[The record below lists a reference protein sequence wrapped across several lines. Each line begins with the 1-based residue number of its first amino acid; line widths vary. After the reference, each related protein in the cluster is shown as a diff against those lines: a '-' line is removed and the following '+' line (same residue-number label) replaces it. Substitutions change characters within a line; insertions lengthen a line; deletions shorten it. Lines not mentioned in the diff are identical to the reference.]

1 MENRGSTDAI
11 LQRIFQSRGFD
22 IWDYKL
28 SHIQHK
34 ISGRMSVLGISEL
47 LEYEEYIK
55 STQSEYKQI
64 FNAILGGES
73 LFFRDPGVW
82 NFVTDSILPKIIQA
96 SEENKIIRIW
106 SVGCSNGEEPYSI
119 AIMLAET
126 LKDDLAKYNVR
137 VYATDIDES
146 ALRIAR
152 SGTYTLDHLSELP
165 EYVKKRYFIRRGDM
179 FIVSNEI
186 KRLLIFSRHNI
197 VSDPPISNIDLLLC
211 RNVLLYLNTALRSS
225 IIQKLRY
232 ALSDKGYLLLGLGET
247 HIDSNVYGLKPL
259 NTKWRIFKKT
269 QHQDYYKPHDNNLYI
284 KSLDAEPEKLT
295 YTPEQNKIGVIIL
308 DKNYKVIQCN
318 QFGYFLCFNQYPD
331 HHTNTLDIPDDRWKH
346 NPLIE
351 SEQLVSFFDLGISY
365 HIIDMKSR
373 IEQAITN
380 REILMINMVEYLV
393 SKDKR
398 VYLKIEIIPTDNG
411 VTIIV
416 EDITSHYSLQKKLQM
431 TIESL
436 ENANENL
443 VSVNAVLKTTTDEL
457 ETINEYL
464 QSRNSEEIMVINK
477 DLLDRM
483 SELEYTKLLSET
495 IINNMDCGIIIFGK
509 DLSINMVNQ
518 TAVSTYGIK
527 RELIN
532 DKPYSSLNSN
542 KSLRNIVDQATEV
555 IKTGK
560 PTNNIT
566 ELEDSKGSKLMV
578 NVSIIPIIGEKVECV
593 VIIKER

>member
-1 MENRGSTDAI
+1 
-11 LQRIFQSRGFD
+11 
-22 IWDYKL
+22 
-28 SHIQHK
+28 
-34 ISGRMSVLGISEL
+34 ISEL

-55 STQSEYKQI
+55 STPSEYKPI

-82 NFVTDSILPKIIQA
+82 NFVTDSILPEIIQA

-126 LKDDLAKYNVR
+126 LKEDLAKYNVR

-146 ALRIAR
+146 ALKIAR
-152 SGTYTLDHLSELP
+152 SGIYTLDHLSELP
-165 EYVKKRYFIRRGDM
+165 EHVKKRYFIRHGDM

-211 RNVLLYLNTALRSS
+211 RNVLIYLNIALRSS

-232 ALSDKGYLLLGLGET
+232 ALSNKGYLWLGLGET

-269 QHQDYYKPHDNNLYI
+269 QYQDYYKPPDKDIRN
-284 KSLDAEPEKLT
+284 LDAEPENLT
-295 YTPEQNKIGVIIL
+295 YASEQNTTGVIIL
-308 DKNYKVIQCN
+308 DKNYRVMQCN

-331 HHTNTLDIPDDRWKH
+331 HHANTFEMSDDRWKN

-351 SEQLVSFFDLGISY
+351 LEQLVSFFDLGISD
-365 HIIDMKSR
+365 HIIDMKNR

-380 REILMINMVEYLV
+380 KEILIINMVEYLV

-411 VTIIV
+411 VTIII
-416 EDITSHYSLQKKLQM
+416 EDVTNHYTLQKKLQM

-436 ENANENL
+436 EKTNENL
-443 VSVNAVLKTTTDEL
+443 VSANAVLKITIDEL
-457 ETINEYL
+457 DIINEYL
-464 QSRNSEEIMVINK
+464 QSRNSEEIMVINNELMNQK
-477 DLLDRM
+477 

-495 IINNMDCGIIIFGK
+495 IINSMDCGIIIFGN

-518 TAVSTYGIK
+518 NVVSTFGIK

-532 DKPYSSLNSN
+532 DKSYSSLNSN
-542 KSLRNIVDQATEV
+542 ESLRNLVDQATEV
-555 IKTGK
+555 MKTGK

-593 VIIKER
+593 VLIRKER